1 MLIELQIILTS
12 WAIVSL
18 AGGGL
23 AKVEEVKHHQGE
35 TEKNRPS
42 HLQQADPQ
50 QANLAQTVFVD
61 LVNRRKGSLSE
72 ELGSGNNILTS
83 HTQIKLDTKQL
94 V

>member
-1 MLIELQIILTS
+1 MLKAIVFLITS

-23 AKVEEVKHHQGE
+23 AKVEEVKHRQGG

-50 QANLAQTVFVD
+50 EANLAQTVFMD

-83 HTQIKLDTKQL
+83 HTQIKLDTKRL